1 MAKKKRQQPIG
12 GRAFHEL
19 ASKLVQVPKE
29 ELDKQLAK
37 RAEQRKK

>member
-1 MAKKKRQQPIG
+1 MAKKKQQKPIG

-19 ASKLVQVPKE
+19 ASKLAQVPKG
-29 ELDKQLAK
+29 ELDRQLAK